1 MALLKSHFCW
11 GSLRRAKIAETA
23 AILFTSGSENLPKAV
38 PLTHANLI
46 SDLRF
51 AMKDMQ
57 LRQDDCMLGMLPPFH
72 SFGLLL
78 NVMMPACTRLRVV
91 YHANPTEADMLAR
104 LIAAY
109 RVTMAVGTPTFIG
122 NILRNAGDSQ
132 AASVRVVITG
142 AEKCSDA
149 IYELIRRKCPEAIVL
164 EGYGITECGPIV
176 ALNKPG
182 AVKAGTIGH
191 PLDCMEWL
199 LLDEQGKIIREAGKT
214 GMLLVR
220 GPNIFHGYIHFDGES
235 PFVEK
240 EGKTWYRTGDLI
252 ALDEDGFM
260 VFMGR
265 LKRFV
270 KIGGEMIS
278 LPAIEEILLK
288 AYQDKSKDGP
298 VLAVEALGEELQP
311 VVTLFSTIPLEREE
325 VNHQLRDAGL
335 APINFIRQIIPITE
349 IPLLGSGKVDYRN
362 LKSMRTESNLSDS
375 LAK

>member
-1 MALLKSHFCW
+1 
-11 GSLRRAKIAETA
+11 
-23 AILFTSGSENLPKAV
+23 
-38 PLTHANLI
+38 
-46 SDLRF
+46 
-51 AMKDMQ
+51 
-57 LRQDDCMLGMLPPFH
+57 
-72 SFGLLL
+72 
-78 NVMMPACTRLRVV
+78 
-91 YHANPTEADMLAR
+91 MLAR

-149 IYELIRRKCPEAIVL
+149 IYELIRRKCPDAIVL